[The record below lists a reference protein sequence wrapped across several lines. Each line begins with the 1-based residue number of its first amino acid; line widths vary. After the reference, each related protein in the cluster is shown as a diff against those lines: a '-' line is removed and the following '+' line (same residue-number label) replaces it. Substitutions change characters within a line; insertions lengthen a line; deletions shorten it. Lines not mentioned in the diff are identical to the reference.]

1 MGRSKFGRLGL
12 QEEELDEDFA
22 IPQEIKYNLPDNSG
36 NNKVI
41 DIRCGQT
48 HSLAVTKWGDLYTW
62 GEGEF

>member
-48 HSLAVTKWGDLYTW
+48 HSLAVTK
-62 GEGEF
+62 